1 MAKKRELLEG
11 RKKPDLVKLAR
22 KVGET
27 KVKSSMRKGEIV
39 EALANSRKLK
49 KSHL

>member
-11 RKKPDLVKLAR
+11 RKKDDLVKLAR
-22 KVGET
+22 QVGET

-39 EALANSRKLK
+39 DALANSRKVK

>member
-11 RKKPDLVKLAR
+11 RKKAALVKLAR
-22 KVGET
+22 KVGEN

-39 EALANSRKLK
+39 EVLANSRKVK